1 MSLIKFTNSMQ
12 PVINPQN
19 QFIDGTLLAV
29 FHHFK
34 MTDKFNGIWRTDLS
48 IITS

>member
-1 MSLIKFTNSMQ
+1 MQ

-29 FHHFK
+29 FSITK
-34 MTDKFNGIWRTDLS
+34 MTDKFNGYICRTDLS